1 MIGLLFIAR
10 SSIVLLAGLAAIIVF
25 RKQPAALRHW
35 IIAAALTLAVAH
47 PAIGLIVP
55 AVPVPAVSWNLADT
69 TTEAAAATVETDYTV
84 AVDVPKAAAAPAIDW
99 AAVIMRVWIA
109 GVAISVCSLLAGIG
123 WLLWLG
129 SRARNA
135 GREWLDVETLVRA
148 QIKLPRQVRI
158 AITSRPALIVTWGA
172 FAPVIL
178 LPVDA
183 DTWSA
188 DRKRLVIAHE
198 MAHLVRQDWMI
209 QLFAELAR
217 SINWF
222 NPLFWIACERLR
234 RESEHASD
242 DIVLETGIAGT
253 SYATHLI
260 DLARSL
266 STHRTW
272 LPAPSI
278 ARPSTLERRVRAML
292 NPAVNR
298 QPVSRRLQLA
308 IVALLCAL
316 ALPIAAASRPQNS
329 PAGTVRDPMGRPLA
343 DAELRLTDINTGQ
356 VIEARTDSAGSF
368 QFPQVAAGPYLLS
381 VRYPGFSAQRQR
393 LDLNGGGT
401 TISIQVEVGTLRET
415 VTVRGGGDEV
425 PIGAP
430 VGTRISQSAVS
441 PGTAPACSPE
451 AGQLTPPMKIRDV
464 RPVYRRELVEA
475 RIEGEILMEAKI
487 GKDGRVRSVDVI
499 SPVNADLEDAA
510 IAAVTQW
517 QFTPTYLNCEP
528 VEVQMY
534 VTVRFQAPQ

>member
-10 SSIVLLAGLAAIIVF
+10 SSIVLLAGLAAIIVL

-47 PAIGLIVP
+47 PAITLIVP
-55 AVPVPAVSWNLADT
+55 AVPVPAVSWNFVGS
-69 TTEAAAATVETDYTV
+69 TEPATATVETDYTV
-84 AVDVPKAAAAPAIDW
+84 AVDVSTAVTAPAIDW
-99 AAVIMRVWIA
+99 ASVIMRAWIA

-129 SRARNA
+129 SRARDA
-135 GREWLDVETLVRA
+135 GSQWLDVEILVRS
-148 QIKLPRQVRI
+148 QIKVARPVRV
-158 AITSRPALIVTWGA
+158 AITSHPALIVTWGA

-178 LPVDA
+178 LPADA

-198 MAHLVRQDWMI
+198 MAHLVRQDWLI
-209 QLFAELAR
+209 QLFAEIAR

-260 DLARSL
+260 DLARSV
-266 STHRTW
+266 SAHRTW

-308 IVALLCAL
+308 IVALLCAI
-316 ALPIAAASRPQNS
+316 ALPIAAASQASSTPSGRVS
-329 PAGTVRDPMGRPLA
+329 DPSGRPLA
-343 DAELRLTDINTGQ
+343 DATLRLTPANGGDAAET
-356 VIEARTDSAGSF
+356 RTDANGAF
-368 QFPQVAAGPYLLS
+368 QFSQLPAGEYLLS
-381 VRYPGFSAQRQR
+381 VRYPGFSASRQR
-393 LDLNGGGT
+393 LQLNPGGT
-401 TISIQVEVGTLRET
+401 TIELQVQVGTLQERIT
-415 VTVRGGGDEV
+415 VDSSPLSGGRVNSE
-425 PIGAP
+425 PRPAP
-430 VGTRISQSAVS
+430 PSCTPS
-441 PGTAPACSPE
+441 PTG
-451 AGQLTPPMKIRDV
+451 GYIIPPMKIRDV
-464 RPVYRRELVEA
+464 RPRYKKEWVDAGIHGV
-475 RIEGEILMEAKI
+475 ILMKATI
-487 GKDGRVRSVDVI
+487 GKDGKVRGVDVI
-499 SPVNADLEDAA
+499 SPVNAELEDEAML
-510 IAAVTQW
+510 AVTQW
-517 QFTPTYLNCEP
+517 EFTSTYLNCEP

-534 VTVRFQAPQ
+534 VTVEFRAAQ